1 MEHYVG
7 IGVSL
12 ELSSVRVVDAK
23 GAIIREAKVTSEPDA
38 LVSFLRGRGH
48 SIERVG
54 LEAGPLSQWL
64 HAGLTEAGFETALL
78 ESLADVMI
86 LRAPP
91 AYVRSDNGPE
101 FIALALREGIAA
113 VGAKT
118 VCIEPGSLWES
129 GDCESFNSKLR
140 DELLNG
146 EVFFSLAKAQV
157 PIEAWRRH
165 DNAIRPRS
173 SLGYRQPAPES
184 YVPNSGNIAPW
195 ASAPAVGA
203 ARSPTP
209 TMASELAVR

>member
-1 MEHYVG
+1 MT
-7 IGVSL
+7 GVQ
-12 ELSSVRVVDAK
+12 
-23 GAIIREAKVTSEPDA
+23 TCA
-38 LVSFLRGRGH
+38 LP
-48 SIERVG
+48 IC
-54 LEAGPLSQWL
+54 
-64 HAGLTEAGFETALL
+64 
-78 ESLADVMI
+78 
-86 LRAPP
+86 APP

-101 FIALALREGIAA
+101 FVALALREGIAA

>member
-1 MEHYVG
+1 M
-7 IGVSL
+7 
-12 ELSSVRVVDAK
+12 AAC
-23 GAIIREAKVTSEPDA
+23 GA
-38 LVSFLRGRGH
+38 
-48 SIERVG
+48 
-54 LEAGPLSQWL
+54 
-64 HAGLTEAGFETALL
+64 LTEAGFETALL

-146 EVFFSLAKAQV
+146 EVFFSLAEAQV
-157 PIEAWRRH
+157 LIEAWRRH
-165 DNAIRPRS
+165 YNVTGVLPPPFRAAAWRRYSERLGAPIRVDHR
-173 SLGYRQPAPES
+173 A
-184 YVPNSGNIAPW
+184 
-195 ASAPAVGA
+195 
-203 ARSPTP
+203 
-209 TMASELAVR
+209 